1 MTAYNGAGI
10 ENSVTQWP
18 KTKKPAK
25 EDLPATQPV
34 NGCIAAIAKSP
45 FQTREAIT
53 FPF

>member
-1 MTAYNGAGI
+1 MIAPALRI
-10 ENSVTQWP
+10 QWP

-25 EDLPATQPV
+25 EDLPAIQPN
-34 NGCIAAIAKSP
+34 NGWDAAIIKSP